1 MARPSKTKK
10 TAKPK
15 VKVLRHP
22 EPAKAYQNLEF
33 LSIPETRSIRM
44 QCELQEPTIR
54 FAQNG
59 IKNTIV
65 FFGAARIRPPEV
77 AQAELAEIKKE
88 ISREKALTR
97 DQKQRLDHAQGL
109 VRTSKYYTAALE
121 LAKRLTNWS
130 ELIKK
135 PENRFYICSGGGPGI
150 MEAANRGAYEAGGKT
165 IGMGISLPHEQ
176 KLNPYITPELAFEF
190 HYFFIRK
197 YWLFYP
203 AKALVV
209 FPGGFGTMDELFE
222 ILTLVQTKKADKY
235 IPVVLFGRDF
245 WEKVFN
251 FHEVSDLGLI
261 SPDDLDLFRICDS
274 VEEAE
279 NYLVPELMRYYAAKE
294 AE

>member
-1 MARPSKTKK
+1 MARPTQKKKSKKA
-10 TAKPK
+10 TALK
-15 VKVLRHP
+15 HP
-22 EPAKAYQNLEF
+22 EPPKAYQNLQF

-44 QCELQEPTIR
+44 QCELQEPMVRLTKY
-54 FAQNG
+54 G
-59 IKNTIV
+59 IKNTVV

-77 AQAELAEIKKE
+77 AEAEFAAIKKE
-88 ISREKALTR
+88 ISRQKALTR
-97 DQKQRLDHAQGL
+97 EQKERMDHAQGL
-109 VRTSKYYTAALE
+109 IRTSKYYTAALE
-121 LAKRLTNWS
+121 LSKRLTQWS
-130 ELIKK
+130 ELIQK
-135 PENRFYICSGGGPGI
+135 PEDRFYICSGGGPGI

-251 FHEVSDLGLI
+251 FHHVDDLGLI
-261 SPDDLDLFRICDS
+261 SSEDLDLFRICDS

-279 NYLVPELMRYYAAKE
+279 EYLVSELMRYYVGKQG
-294 AE
+294 

>member
-1 MARPSKTKK
+1 MARPTQKKKSKKAAALK
-10 TAKPK
+10 
-15 VKVLRHP
+15 HP
-22 EPAKAYQNLEF
+22 EPPKAYQNLQF

-44 QCELQEPTIR
+44 QCELQEPMVRLTKY
-54 FAQNG
+54 G
-59 IKNTIV
+59 IKNTVV

-77 AQAELAEIKKE
+77 AEAEFAAIKKE
-88 ISREKALTR
+88 ISRQKALTR
-97 DQKQRLDHAQGL
+97 EQKERMDHAQGL
-109 VRTSKYYTAALE
+109 IRTSKYYTAALE
-121 LAKRLTNWS
+121 LSKRLTQWS
-130 ELIKK
+130 ELIQK
-135 PENRFYICSGGGPGI
+135 PEDRFYICSGGGPGI

-251 FHEVSDLGLI
+251 FHHVDDLGLI
-261 SPDDLDLFRICDS
+261 SSEDLDLFRICDS

-279 NYLVPELMRYYAAKE
+279 EYLVSELMRYYVGKQG
-294 AE
+294 